1 MKFSYHPVKFDGH
14 SLSGRRNILAF
25 VYDMTLQDHV
35 TRSYLTLWSAAL
47 QDKLQPYQV
56 WWPMHCGSG
65 DIMVLN
71 WHVILQDHVI
81 KQSCDFMSRSPLMQV
96 TIQQSLVALATLVLE
111 LIPQDH
117 VIKWSFD
124 FMLWSPSR

>member
-1 MKFSYHPVKFDGH
+1 
-14 SLSGRRNILAF
+14 
-25 VYDMTLQDHV
+25 
-35 TRSYLTLWSAAL
+35 
-47 QDKLQPYQV
+47 
-56 WWPMHCGSG
+56 
-65 DIMVLN
+65 
-71 WHVILQDHVI
+71 
-81 KQSCDFMSRSPLMQV
+81 MQV